1 MENKAMEFN
10 EKLQQ
15 LRKRRDLTQ
24 EELADQLYVS
34 RTAVSKWESGRGYP
48 NIDSLKAISKYFSVT
63 IDELL
68 SGDELLTLAEEDHKR
83 KQASFRDLIYGLLDV
98 STVMFLFLPFFGQTF
113 NGAIHSV
120 SLLSLSSVSSYLRTA
135 YFAVIIAM
143 AAAGIAMLTL
153 QAAPWRLWTQNKV
166 KVSLLIH
173 LAGVLLFIISSQPYP
188 AVILLLFLT
197 IKVLF
202 LVKKP

>member
-63 IDELL
+63 IDEL
-68 SGDELLTLAEEDHKR
+68 
-83 KQASFRDLIYGLLDV
+83 
-98 STVMFLFLPFFGQTF
+98 FLPFFGQTF

-143 AAAGIAMLTL
+143 AAAGITTLTL
-153 QAAPWRLWTQNKV
+153 QAAPWRFWTQNKV

-202 LVKKP
+202 LIKKP